1 MKTDDDGF
9 HAKLKTMMTLKII
22 TGEEQ

>member
-1 MKTDDDGF
+1 MKTDDDEF

-22 TGEEQ
+22 TREEQ